1 MRKQYIIF
9 LLIIALIS
17 VTFFAVSGSM
27 INSKINKISSVD
39 KKIKK
44 AQEKLNSAKIMNEQL
59 SQFTMIIRNSLTT
72 EKQFNPMEVN
82 SFVKQLADM
91 CDQYKIA
98 IVSIYPKAVFSDASM
113 LEQQYILELNC
124 TYVQTGQFLSEL
136 EGMDN
141 IIKINTL
148 DVTPITLQSSN
159 AKTGTMNTGQA
170 TRYKVTLELSV
181 FKVVKEA

>member
-9 LLIIALIS
+9 LLVIALVS
-17 VTFFAVSGSM
+17 VLFFLISGSM
-27 INSKINKISSVD
+27 INAKINKISSVD

-59 SQFTMIIRNSLTT
+59 SQFTMIIRNSLTND
-72 EKQFNPMEVN
+72 KQFTPTEVN
-82 SFVKQLADM
+82 SFVKQLATM

-98 IVSIYPKAVFSDASM
+98 IVSIYPKAVFSSASM
-113 LEQQYILELNC
+113 LEQQYTLELNC
-124 TYVQTGQFLSEL
+124 TYIQTGQFLSEL

-148 DVTPITLQSSN
+148 EVTPIMVQDAS
-159 AKTGTMNTGQA
+159 KTGKSNIGQA
-170 TRYKVTLELSV
+170 TRYKVTLELAI
-181 FKVVKEA
+181 FKVIKEA

>member
-9 LLIIALIS
+9 LLIIIVVS
-17 VTFFAVSGSM
+17 VAFFIVSGSM
-27 INSKINKISSVD
+27 INSNIKKINDVD

-59 SQFTMIIRNSLTT
+59 SQFTMIIRNTLTN
-72 EKQFNPMEVN
+72 EKQINPNEVN

-98 IVSIYPKAVFSDASM
+98 IVSIYPKAVFADASM

-141 IIKINTL
+141 LIKINAL
-148 DVTPITLQSSN
+148 DVTPITMQSANS
-159 AKTGTMNTGQA
+159 KTGNVNAGQA

>member
-1 MRKQYIIF
+1 MRRQYIIF
-9 LLIIALIS
+9 LLLIALVS
-17 VTFFAVSGSM
+17 VLFFVISGSM
-27 INSKINKISSVD
+27 INSKINKINSVD

-59 SQFTMIIRNSLTT
+59 SQFNLIINNSLTT
-72 EKQFNPMEVN
+72 EKQFSPDEVN
-82 SFVKQLADM
+82 AFVKQLADM

-98 IVSIYPKAVFSDASM
+98 VVSIYPKAVFSNASM

-148 DVTPITLQSSN
+148 DVTPVQVQDANSKTLTASTQV
-159 AKTGTMNTGQA
+159 
-170 TRYKVTLELSV
+170 TRYKVTLELSI

>member
-9 LLIIALIS
+9 LLIIVLLS
-17 VTFFAVSGSM
+17 TLFFVVSGSM
-27 INSKINKISSVD
+27 INSKIKKITSVD

-72 EKQFNPMEVN
+72 DKQFTPTEVN
-82 SFVKQLADM
+82 GFVKQLADM

-98 IVSIYPKAVFSDASM
+98 IVSIYPKAVFADASM
-113 LEQQYILELNC
+113 LEQQYIMELNC

-141 IIKINTL
+141 IIKIRTL
-148 DVTPITLQSSN
+148 DVTPITVQDANS
-159 AKTGTMNTGQA
+159 KTGGNVAGQA

>member
-1 MRKQYIIF
+1 MRKQYLIF
-9 LLIIALIS
+9 LLVIALIS
-17 VTFFAVSGSM
+17 VAFFTISGSM
-27 INSKINKISSVD
+27 INSKINKIASVD

-72 EKQFNPMEVN
+72 EKKINPTDVN
-82 SFVKQLADM
+82 AFVKQLADM

-98 IVSIYPKAVFSDASM
+98 IVSIYPKAVFSTADM
-113 LEQQYILELNC
+113 LEQQYTLELNC

-148 DVTPITLQSSN
+148 DVTPIMVQDS
-159 AKTGTMNTGQA
+159 GTKAASTVTQA

-181 FKVVKEA
+181 FKVVKEV

>member
-9 LLIIALIS
+9 LLVIALLS
-17 VTFFAVSGSM
+17 VSFFVISGSM
-27 INSKINKISSVD
+27 INSKVRKIASVD

-44 AQEKLNSAKIMNEQL
+44 AQERLNSAKIMNEQL

-72 EKQFNPMEVN
+72 QRQFNPIEVN
-82 SFVKQLADM
+82 GFVKQLADM

-98 IVSIYPKAVFSDASM
+98 IVSVYPKAVFADASM

-124 TYVQTGQFLSEL
+124 TYIQTGQFLSEL

-148 DVTPITLQSSN
+148 DVTPIQVQN
-159 AKTGTMNTGQA
+159 AKTGKSDVSQA

>member
-1 MRKQYIIF
+1 MRKQYIVF
-9 LLIIALIS
+9 LLLIALVS
-17 VTFFAVSGSM
+17 VLFFLVSGSM
-27 INSKINKISSVD
+27 INAKVRKIDSVD
-39 KKIKK
+39 RKIKK

-59 SQFTMIIRNSLTT
+59 SQFNMIIRNSLT
-72 EKQFNPMEVN
+72 EQKQFTPAEVN
-82 SFVKQLADM
+82 AFVKQLADM

-148 DVTPITLQSSN
+148 DVTPIQIQDTKS
-159 AKTGTMNTGQA
+159 KTITATPNQP

-181 FKVVKEA
+181 FKVMKEA